1 VGVDLHRCLR
11 TGRSR
16 DPRRPSRHHPLKYA
30 DDFRRL
36 FPDAALD
43 EDVLFTDDGRV
54 LTSAGLSAGIDLCLH
69 IVRSDHGAAVA
80 NTVAGH
86 MVVAPW
92 RDGGQAQFIERHV
105 GDGRVTAPAPARER
119 RRVTLD
125 LSAHVPRHPP
135 RTGLRPDVPL
145 SVGGVRHSG
154 GMDTGTL
161 LPLLLTLLVGVGL
174 GTLIGMLWARSRG
187 VEAPPLI
194 AALEQRAADDAV
206 VRDGLDRL
214 QDQLSDLSHDRVA
227 WQAQLHQQV
236 ADMRLSAEGLRRET
250 STLATALRKPQVRG
264 QWGELHLRRT
274 VELAGLV
281 DHCDFAEQVRFED
294 GRLRPDLVVTLAGG
308 RTIAVDAKA
317 PLAAF
322 LDAAGTDDPAEHD
335 RALQRL
341 GEHVRKHVND
351 LGSRRYWE
359 AMPQTPE
366 FVVLFVPSETILQ
379 AALQAVPDL
388 VEQAAA
394 KNVVLATPS
403 TLIALLRTVAQGWQH
418 EVLNAQAQQVQRL
431 GQELHSRLGS
441 MATHLDRV
449 GRALGAAVAA
459 YNAGVGSLEGR
470 VLVTARRFSDLGVTA
485 DDLPAPRQVEAA
497 PRRLSAPEFG
507 ADDVSAGVLHT
518 DDLHTDDLDPDDF
531 EVDDFEALGEVAR
544 PGIADAM
551 LFNSAPEADGPR
563 IRRA

>member
-1 VGVDLHRCLR
+1 
-11 TGRSR
+11 
-16 DPRRPSRHHPLKYA
+16 
-30 DDFRRL
+30 
-36 FPDAALD
+36 
-43 EDVLFTDDGRV
+43 
-54 LTSAGLSAGIDLCLH
+54 
-69 IVRSDHGAAVA
+69 
-80 NTVAGH
+80 
-86 MVVAPW
+86 M
-92 RDGGQAQFIERHV
+92 
-105 GDGRVTAPAPARER
+105 
-119 RRVTLD
+119 LD
-125 LSAHVPRHPP
+125 LRL
-135 RTGLRPDVPL
+135 T
-145 SVGGVRHSG
+145 VGAVRHSG
-154 GMDTGTL
+154 GMDTSTL
-161 LPLLLTLLVGVGL
+161 IALLLALLVGVGL
-174 GTLIGMLWARSRG
+174 GALIGLLWGRSRG
-187 VEAPPLI
+187 VEATPVI
-194 AALEQRAADDAV
+194 AALEQRAADHAV

-281 DHCDFAEQVRFED
+281 DHCDFAEQVRFDD

-341 GEHVRKHVND
+341 GEHVRKHVAD

-366 FVVLFVPSETILQ
+366 FVVLFVPGETILL

-431 GQELHSRLGS
+431 GQELHARLGS
-441 MATHLDRV
+441 MAGHLDRV
-449 GRALGAAVAA
+449 GRSLNAAVLA
-459 YNAGVGSLEGR
+459 YNQAMGSLEGR
-470 VLVTARRFSDLGVTA
+470 VLVSARRFADLGVTSEELA
-485 DDLPAPRQVEAA
+485 QPRQVETVSRSLA
-497 PRRLSAPEFG
+497 APEFAALG
-507 ADDVSAGVLHT
+507 VVADPVGDPT
-518 DDLHTDDLDPDDF
+518 LDELLRADPAP
-531 EVDDFEALGEVAR
+531 VDD
-544 PGIADAM
+544 DA
-551 LFNSAPEADGPR
+551 AA
-563 IRRA
+563 RRAHGA